1 VSLGWVPWNIAVEAG
16 VVVGTAGVAAR
27 ASRRRWAERIAPF
40 TIELAIVLVLYALW
54 RVVGTISVL
63 KVDHAITAG
72 QHIWDFERALHLPN
86 ERGLQ
91 HLFLRSSPLIQA
103 CNVFYATV
111 HIPSMGIFLVWLW
124 FRHRDYY
131 PTARNVVA
139 LTTLWCLAIQL
150 IPVAP
155 PRLIPGLR
163 VADTPAL
170 FGQAVY
176 PALGKSGPAQL
187 SAMPS
192 VHVAWAAIIGV
203 TIVIASSWR
212 WRWIALA
219 HPVVT
224 MIVVVVTGNHYWLDG
239 IVGVMVAALALMFDL
254 QVRALINRRRR
265 GRVPVRRPASD
276 AALRSVGGSSG
287 SDPCSR
293 ATGPLPRRSHDRPSP
308 AETPTG
314 GSGRS

>member
-1 VSLGWVPWNIAVEAG
+1 VSLGWMPWNIAVEAG
-16 VVVGTAGVAAR
+16 AVVGTAGIAAR
-27 ASRRRWAERIAPF
+27 ASRRRLLTRVAPF
-40 TIELAIVLVLYALW
+40 TVELAIVLVLYALW
-54 RVVGTISVL
+54 RVVGTISIV
-63 KVDHAITAG
+63 KVNGAIDAG
-72 QHIWDFERALHLPN
+72 QRIWDLERALHLPN

-91 HLFLRSSPLIQA
+91 HLFLKSSLLIQA

-124 FRHRDYY
+124 FRHREHY
-131 PTARNVVA
+131 PTVRNVVA

-155 PRLIPGLR
+155 PRLVPDLH

-170 FGQAVY
+170 FGQTVY
-176 PALGKSGPAQL
+176 PAFGRSGPAQL

-192 VHVAWAAIIGV
+192 VHVAWAAIIGI
-203 TIVIASSWR
+203 TIVVASTSR

-239 IVGVMVAALALMFDL
+239 VVGVMVAAVALEFERGM
-254 QVRALINRRRR
+254 RAAINRRRR
-265 GRVPVRRPASD
+265 PVPSSCR
-276 AALRSVGGSSG
+276 ALAGSARGSS
-287 SDPCSR
+287 
-293 ATGPLPRRSHDRPSP
+293 A
-308 AETPTG
+308 
-314 GSGRS
+314 